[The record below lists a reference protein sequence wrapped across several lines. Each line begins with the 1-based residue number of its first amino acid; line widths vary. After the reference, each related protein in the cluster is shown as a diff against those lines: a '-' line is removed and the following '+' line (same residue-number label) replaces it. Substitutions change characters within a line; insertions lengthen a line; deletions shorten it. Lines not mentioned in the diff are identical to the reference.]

1 MDLTGQGPSSF
12 ATQILGDI
20 GAEIIKINP
29 VPGGMKKGVGKG
41 VDFVDGMDASAYF
54 DTIRNKKNVG
64 VNLKTEIGQSIFSR
78 LAETADVIIE
88 SFRPGVMDRLGLGY
102 EAIKKR
108 NEKIIYC
115 SVSGYGQDSPYR
127 DLSGHD
133 ANYAGMGG
141 ALGIVGYSKDTKPVV
156 VQNALADY
164 STAVLQAVIGV
175 LLAICARERTG
186 RGQLVDIAMTDG
198 VVALLSII
206 PEVGEYLLK
215 GAVVTQRGEGLF
227 SGTQPCYAVYRT
239 GDNKYLSVCPLEPH
253 FWKNLCRALDREDL
267 IPLQFSTGTKKE
279 EVIDEL
285 QKIFSTK
292 TRDEWFEILA
302 RADVPVG
309 KVLGLEETFTDPN
322 VLHRRMVVESEHFR
336 HGKIKQ
342 IGFPIKLSDT
352 PWQIRIPAAPLGEHT
367 DEVLLDLGYS
377 LAEIDDFREQSVV
390 C

>member
-1 MDLTGQGPSSF
+1 M
-12 ATQILGDI
+12 
-20 GAEIIKINP
+20 GADVIKINP

-41 VDFVDGMDASAYF
+41 VDFVEGLDASAYF

-64 VNLKTEIGQSIFSR
+64 INLKTEAGQGIFRR

-102 EAIKKR
+102 EEIKQV
-108 NEKIIYC
+108 NERIIYC

-141 ALGIVGYSKDTKPVV
+141 ALGLVGYSKDTKPVV
-156 VQNALADY
+156 AQNALADY
-164 STAVLQAVIGV
+164 STAVLQAVIGI
-175 LLAICARERTG
+175 LLAVCAREKTG
-186 RGQLVDIAMTDG
+186 RGQWVDIAMTDG

-227 SGTQPCYAVYRT
+227 SGTQPSYAVYLTR
-239 GDNKYLSVCPLEPH
+239 DNKYLSVCPLEPH
-253 FWKNLCRALDREDL
+253 FWKNLCRALEREDL
-267 IPLQFSTGTKKE
+267 IPLQFSTGLKKKE
-279 EVIDEL
+279 VFNEL
-285 QKIFSTK
+285 QKIFSTR
-292 TRDEWFEILA
+292 TRDEWFEILT

-309 KVLGLEETFTDPN
+309 KVLDLEEAFTDPN
-322 VLHRRMVVESEHFR
+322 VLHRQMVVEMEHFR

-342 IGFPIKLSDT
+342 IGFPIKLSET
-352 PWQIRIPAAPLGEHT
+352 PWEIRISAARLGEHT

-377 LAEIDDFREQSVV
+377 REEIDDFRGQSVV